1 MVENFG
7 GSLNLIVWIILLL
20 ASAYYGYRCL
30 FQTKAFTDQYG
41 FSDNAIF
48 MTRLVGTQ
56 VGAAAIISLVLLFV
70 GPAGAWAFV
79 AWGWT
84 QALIAAIAGYMT
96 VKSEW
101 ANIEGVKA
109 TAEGYLAPL
118 VFLVLNSILL
128 FNMGDILYA

>member
-1 MVENFG
+1 
-7 GSLNLIVWIILLL
+7 
-20 ASAYYGYRCL
+20 
-30 FQTKAFTDQYG
+30 
-41 FSDNAIF
+41 

-96 VKSEW
+96 VNSEW
-101 ANIEGVKA
+101 AKIEGVKA

-128 FNMGDILYA
+128 FNMGDILYT

>member
-1 MVENFG
+1 
-7 GSLNLIVWIILLL
+7 
-20 ASAYYGYRCL
+20 
-30 FQTKAFTDQYG
+30 
-41 FSDNAIF
+41 

-96 VKSEW
+96 VNSEW